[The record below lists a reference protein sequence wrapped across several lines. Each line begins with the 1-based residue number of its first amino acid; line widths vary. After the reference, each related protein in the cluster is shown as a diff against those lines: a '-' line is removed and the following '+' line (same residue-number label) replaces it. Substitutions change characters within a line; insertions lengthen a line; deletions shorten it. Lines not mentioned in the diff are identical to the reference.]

1 MDAIALAEDLIPLG
15 EFKTNASQHMK
26 ALKGRT
32 RPLVVTV
39 NGRAA
44 AIVISPEAW
53 DQMQY
58 RERVNASIDAGLRD
72 SAEGRVVDTAALL
85 EYLEQAKTE
94 PAR

>member
-1 MDAIALAEDLIPLG
+1 MQPVSLADDLIPLA
-15 EFKTNASQHMK
+15 EFKATASQQIK

-72 SAEGRVVDTAALL
+72 SAEGRVMDTAALL
-85 EYLEQAKTE
+85 EYLEQAKAE